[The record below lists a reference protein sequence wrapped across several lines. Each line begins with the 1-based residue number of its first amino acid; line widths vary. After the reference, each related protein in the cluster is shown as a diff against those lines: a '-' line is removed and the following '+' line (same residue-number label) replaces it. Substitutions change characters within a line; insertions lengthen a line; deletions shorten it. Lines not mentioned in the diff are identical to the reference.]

1 VIKYSHDNIVVLYSS
16 VAKRNIYIGS
26 ICGQYIKTVIG
37 ERRVMD
43 YFRAGGVCLLL
54 ILIAAALPIGG
65 LAATQTGAATPG
77 INSADQGTSGATPV
91 VDANSFSN
99 SIGAQGSIQS
109 PAPIKVQ
116 RPSSGIRPG
125 ATTGSNVL
133 AEATTKESHS
143 TSTSPSTQA
152 VTTTDASTKQSKAA
166 TVPVTT
172 TPSLK
177 TSSVD
182 SAPNK
187 STASSDKVAKN
198 VTLSSSKAATAGNN
212 TATTAVVNATR
223 STPVKINE
231 NKLVTASNAS
241 NNTTP
246 SVKATSE
253 NTTSENKTE
262 QNITPAEI
270 SAAVKPVLTDR
281 IWRQGISPLDYTWT
295 PLVFSGF
302 FYDLDDKVGTENLTV
317 HLSSETSR
325 SIAEHNLKYETNVQP
340 INFKFKDWGMYQVV
354 GFMADK
360 YFAGY
365 SGTNVVDKDI
375 SLINDGQLRKVLIDN
390 NDEKTIVQG
399 SVMPLEEGYELRI
412 KQIDVNGNKVYLALA
427 KDGKE
432 IDSKVISPGTL
443 KSSTYQ
449 YKVTISGED
458 TPIIMAHI
466 PSVFAGSESGIVTVD
481 GLFQVSDAYKSV
493 EDGDK
498 YGKMKV
504 VGVSDTG
511 ITMDNTDS
519 VSLGKAKTV
528 IIFGNVSFQVA
539 DANELRFAPIVERT
553 GPYEIRGTILDPSV
567 TKEFTW
573 TPYNFEGFYY
583 DIDEDTGTEN
593 LTARI
598 TGSSIA
604 DGDLLYSTSPSS
616 VKFQF
621 EDWGRYDVIGFM
633 ADKYFAGYN
642 NATQFADQFSDIND
656 GELRKILVDSKD
668 EKTITTGSVLP
679 LEEGYEL
686 RIKQVDI
693 NGNKVYLALAKDG
706 KEIDS
711 KVVAPSSGEFRT
723 SNYLYK
729 ITMGSKKDVPMIAA
743 HVQSVFKGT
752 EADLATIDGL
762 FQLSD
767 SPANV
772 EEGEM
777 QGKMK
782 VQTLTDTGI
791 TMKNDGAISLG
802 RGRTVDIMGNLK
814 FQIADNA
821 DRNFAP
827 IAERSGATK
836 VLTLNVTEPV
846 VVNRTLNM
854 RVTSAGEAISGVT
867 VLVNG
872 DVLGNTDAAGS
883 MSYTPKNVGS
893 IEVVARKVPYG
904 EARST
909 LVVRSTAAAAAISAN
924 TTNNLAVSVPSDV
937 LKNQTFLIT
946 VTGGVNQTAIENA
959 SISFDGSTIGD
970 TSVQGTLKYA
980 SNILGEHRI
989 TALAIGYVKASR
1001 NITVTTPIQVQS
1013 FNVSS
1018 TSVKTGQTITAK
1030 ADIKNIGAFNDTRKL
1045 ELKVNGNKTV
1055 DSQNVTLKPGENKT
1069 IDLGFKPKDA
1079 GTYRLSLDDKET
1091 TVTAEKS
1098 TTNWAMI
1105 AIILV
1110 LLIAIGAGA
1119 YLYHTGELEN
1129 LRKRLQK
1136 GS

>member
-1 VIKYSHDNIVVLYSS
+1 
-16 VAKRNIYIGS
+16 
-26 ICGQYIKTVIG
+26 
-37 ERRVMD
+37 
-43 YFRAGGVCLLL
+43 
-54 ILIAAALPIGG
+54 
-65 LAATQTGAATPG
+65 
-77 INSADQGTSGATPV
+77 
-91 VDANSFSN
+91 
-99 SIGAQGSIQS
+99 
-109 PAPIKVQ
+109 
-116 RPSSGIRPG
+116 
-125 ATTGSNVL
+125 
-133 AEATTKESHS
+133 
-143 TSTSPSTQA
+143 
-152 VTTTDASTKQSKAA
+152 VTE
-166 TVPVTT
+166 V
-172 TPSLK
+172 
-177 TSSVD
+177 
-182 SAPNK
+182 
-187 STASSDKVAKN
+187 
-198 VTLSSSKAATAGNN
+198 
-212 TATTAVVNATR
+212 
-223 STPVKINE
+223 
-231 NKLVTASNAS
+231 
-241 NNTTP
+241 
-246 SVKATSE
+246 
-253 NTTSENKTE
+253 SENKTV
-262 QNITPAEI
+262 QNITPAEL
-270 SAAVKPVLTDR
+270 SPAAAPAPALIDR

-317 HLSSETSR
+317 HLTSETSR

-340 INFKFKDWGMYQVV
+340 IDFKFKDWGKYQVI

-365 SGTNVVDKDI
+365 SGTNILDKDI
-375 SLINDGQLRKVLIDN
+375 SLINEGQLRQVLIDN
-390 NDEKTIVQG
+390 DDEKTIVQG

-432 IDSKVISPGTL
+432 IDSKVVSPGTL

-481 GLFQVSDAYKSV
+481 GLFQVSDTYKSV
-493 EDGDK
+493 EDGDT

-511 ITMDNTDS
+511 VTMDNTDS
-519 VSLGKAKTV
+519 VSLGKGKTV
-528 IIFGNVSFQVA
+528 NIFGNVSFQIA
-539 DANELRFAPIVERT
+539 DADVLRFAPFVEHT
-553 GPYEIRGTILDPSV
+553 GPYEIRGTIVDPSL
-567 TKEFTW
+567 TKQFTW

-583 DIDEDTGTEN
+583 DIDDDTGTEN
-593 LTARI
+593 LTAKI
-598 TGSSIA
+598 SGSSIA
-604 DGDLLYSTSPSS
+604 DGDLTYSTSPSP

-621 EDWGRYDVIGFM
+621 EDWGKYDVIGFM
-633 ADKYFAGYN
+633 ADKYFSGYN

-668 EKTITTGSVLP
+668 EQTITTGSVLP

-711 KVVAPSSGEFRT
+711 KVVAPSSGEFKT

-782 VQTLTDTGI
+782 VETLTDTGI
-791 TMKNDGAISLG
+791 TMKNDGSISLG

-814 FQIADNA
+814 FVVADND

-827 IAERSGATK
+827 VAERSGATK
-836 VLTLNVTEPV
+836 ALDLNITEPV
-846 VVNRTLNM
+846 VVNSTMNM
-854 RVTSAGEAISGVT
+854 QVMSAGEAISGVSIS
-867 VLVNG
+867 VNG
-872 DVLGNTDAAGS
+872 DVIGNTDASGS
-883 MSYTPKNVGS
+883 ISYVPKSVGS
-893 IEVVARKVPYG
+893 IEVVASKVPYA
-904 EARST
+904 ENRT
-909 LVVRSTAAAAAISAN
+909 TVVVRTSAAAAAISAN
-924 TTNNLAVSVPSDV
+924 SANVTNTLALSVPSDA

-946 VTGGVNQTAIENA
+946 VTGGANQTAIENA
-959 SISFDGSTIGD
+959 SISFDNTGIGN
-970 TSVQGTLKYA
+970 TSAQGTLKYA
-980 SNILGEHRI
+980 SSVLGEHTI
-989 TALAIGYVKASR
+989 TAQAAGYDKVSR
-1001 NITVTTPIQVQS
+1001 NITVMTPIQVQT

-1018 TSVKTGQTITAK
+1018 TSAKTGQTITVK
-1030 ADIKNIGAFNDTRKL
+1030 ANVQNVGAFNDTRNL
-1045 ELKVNGNKTV
+1045 ELIVNGNKTV
-1055 DSQNVTLKPGENKT
+1055 DSQNVTLGPGENKT
-1069 IDLGFKPKDA
+1069 LSFSYKPNDA
-1079 GTYRLSLDDKET
+1079 GTYRLSLDGKMT
-1091 TVTAEKS
+1091 PVTVEKS
-1098 TTNWAMI
+1098 TTNWALI

-1119 YLYHTGELEN
+1119 YLYHTGELET

-1136 GS
+1136 RQ

>member
-1 VIKYSHDNIVVLYSS
+1 
-16 VAKRNIYIGS
+16 
-26 ICGQYIKTVIG
+26 
-37 ERRVMD
+37 MD
-43 YFRAGGVCLLL
+43 YFRAGGVCLLI
-54 ILIAAALPIGG
+54 ILIAAALPMGG
-65 LAATQTGAATPG
+65 LAATQTGAANSG
-77 INSADQGTSGATPV
+77 IDSVNPSASGATPV
-91 VDANSFSN
+91 VGANSFSN
-99 SIGAQGSIQS
+99 GIGAQGFGQAS
-109 PAPIKVQ
+109 APIKVQ

-125 ATTGSNVL
+125 AVTGSNMPV
-133 AEATTKESHS
+133 AAAITKTTTNSE
-143 TSTSPSTQA
+143 TSKTGTQDQSKPTSPSTQA
-152 VTTTDASTKQSKAA
+152 VTTTAA
-166 TVPVTT
+166 TAEQTTATPAPVTT
-172 TPSLK
+172 PQTLK
-177 TSSVD
+177 TSTIT
-182 SAPNK
+182 SAPTNP
-187 STASSDKVAKN
+187 TPSSNPTTNNN
-198 VTLSSSKAATAGNN
+198 VTLPSSNAAAVGNKTETTIAVNSAGTN
-212 TATTAVVNATR
+212 
-223 STPVKINE
+223 STKINE
-231 NKLVTASNAS
+231 NKSMAASSAS
-241 NNTTP
+241 NNTAP
-246 SVKATSE
+246 SVTAI
-253 NTTSENKTE
+253 SENKTG

-270 SAAVKPVLTDR
+270 SPAVTPALTDR
-281 IWRQGISPLDYTWT
+281 IWRQGISSLDYTWT
-295 PLVFSGF
+295 PLIFSGF

-325 SIAEHNLKYETNVQP
+325 SIAEHNLKYDTKVQP
-340 INFKFKDWGMYQVV
+340 IDFKFKDWGKYQVI

-365 SGTNVVDKDI
+365 SGTNVLDKDI
-375 SLINDGQLRKVLIDN
+375 SLINEGQLRQVLIDN

-432 IDSKVISPGTL
+432 IDSKVVSPGTL

-481 GLFQVSDAYKSV
+481 GLFQVSDTYKSV

-511 ITMDNTDS
+511 VTMDNTDS
-519 VSLGKAKTV
+519 VSLGRAKTV
-528 IIFGNVSFQVA
+528 NIFGNVSFQTA
-539 DANELRFAPIVERT
+539 DADVLRFAPFVEHT
-553 GPYEIRGTILDPSV
+553 GPYEIRGTIVDPSV

-598 TGSSIA
+598 SGSSIA
-604 DGDLLYSTSPSS
+604 DGDLTYSTSPSS

-621 EDWGRYDVIGFM
+621 ADWGRYDVIGFM
-633 ADKYFAGYN
+633 ADKYFAGYD

-711 KVVAPSSGEFRT
+711 KVVAPSSGEFKT

-767 SPANV
+767 NPANV
-772 EEGEM
+772 AEGEM

-814 FQIADNA
+814 FKIADNA

-827 IAERSGATK
+827 VAERSGATK
-836 VLTLNVTEPV
+836 ALDLSITQPV
-846 VVNRTLNM
+846 VVNSAMNM
-854 RVTSAGEAISGVT
+854 HITSAGEAISGVT

-872 DVLGNTDAAGS
+872 DTIGNTDAAGTI
-883 MSYTPKNVGS
+883 SYVPKSVGS
-893 IEVVARKVPYG
+893 IEVVASKIPYA
-904 EARST
+904 ENRT
-909 LVVRSTAAAAAISAN
+909 TVVVRSTATAAAISAN
-924 TTNNLAVSVPSDV
+924 ATNNLALSVPSDV

-946 VTGGVNQTAIENA
+946 VTGGSNQTAIENT
-959 SISFDGSTIGD
+959 SISFDNTSIGN
-970 TSVQGTLKYA
+970 TSAQGTLKYE
-980 SNILGEHRI
+980 SSILGEHRI
-989 TALAIGYVKASR
+989 TALATGYDKASR
-1001 NITVTTPIQVQS
+1001 NITVMTPIQVQS

-1018 TSVKTGQTITAK
+1018 TNAKTGQTITVK
-1030 ADIKNIGAFNDTRKL
+1030 ANVQNIGAFNDTRKL
-1045 ELKVNGNKTV
+1045 ELIVNGNKTV
-1055 DSQNVTLKPGENKT
+1055 DSQNVTLGPGENKT
-1069 IDLGFKPKDA
+1069 MSFSFKPNDA
-1079 GTYRLSLDDKET
+1079 GTYRLSLDGKEAPV
-1091 TVTAEKS
+1091 TVEKS

-1119 YLYHTGELEN
+1119 YLYHTGELET

-1136 GS
+1136 QQ

>member
-1 VIKYSHDNIVVLYSS
+1 
-16 VAKRNIYIGS
+16 
-26 ICGQYIKTVIG
+26 
-37 ERRVMD
+37 MD

-77 INSADQGTSGATPV
+77 INSADQGTSGATPI

-125 ATTGSNVL
+125 AATGSNVL
-133 AEATTKESHS
+133 AEATTKTTSTSLETSKTTKESHS
-143 TSTSPSTQA
+143 PSTSPSTQP

-166 TVPVTT
+166 AAPVTT
-172 TPSLK
+172 TQSLK

-182 SAPNK
+182 SAPTK
-187 STASSDKVAKN
+187 SMPSSDKAANN
-198 VTLSSSKAATAGNN
+198 VILSSSKAVTAGNK
-212 TATTAVVNATR
+212 TATTAAVNATG

-340 INFKFKDWGMYQVV
+340 INFKFKDWGKYQVV

-642 NATQFADQFSDIND
+642 NGTQFADQFSDIND

-814 FQIADNA
+814 FQVADNA

-909 LVVRSTAAAAAISAN
+909 LVVRSTTAAAAISAN
-924 TTNNLAVSVPSDV
+924 KTNNLAISVPSDV

-989 TALAIGYVKASR
+989 TALATGYDKASR

-1013 FNVSS
+1013 FNVSG
-1018 TSVKTGQTITAK
+1018 TSVKTGQTVTVK

-1069 IDLGFKPKDA
+1069 IDLGFKPTDA

-1091 TVTAEKS
+1091 TVTVEKS

>member
-1 VIKYSHDNIVVLYSS
+1 MS
-16 VAKRNIYIGS
+16 
-26 ICGQYIKTVIG
+26 
-37 ERRVMD
+37 

-54 ILIAAALPIGG
+54 IFIAAALPMGG
-65 LAATQTGAATPG
+65 LAATPNGAAASG
-77 INSADQGTSGATPV
+77 INSVSSGAGATPAV
-91 VDANSFSN
+91 SANSFSN
-99 SIGAQGSIQS
+99 GIGAQGLSQTAV
-109 PAPIKVQ
+109 PFKVS
-116 RPSSGIRPG
+116 RPSSGIRPT
-125 ATTGSNVL
+125 AATGSAVPVVTT
-133 AEATTKESHS
+133 TTKTTSSGTTQTGTQGQS
-143 TSTSPSTQA
+143 TPTSPSTQA
-152 VTTTDASTKQSKAA
+152 VTTTAVTTKQE
-166 TVPVTT
+166 TVAPAPVTT
-172 TPSLK
+172 AQTQTLK
-177 TSSVD
+177 TT
-182 SAPNK
+182 SAPSAPTK
-187 STASSDKVAKN
+187 STSSSNTTATKNITIPSSQVAAPGNQTKTTVVNTTVAN
-198 VTLSSSKAATAGNN
+198 VTN
-212 TATTAVVNATR
+212 TNE
-223 STPVKINE
+223 INS
-231 NKLVTASNAS
+231 NTASNAS

-246 SVKATSE
+246 SAAISGNNTGE
-253 NTTSENKTE
+253 NV
-262 QNITPAEI
+262 TPAET
-270 SAAVKPVLTDR
+270 SPAVTPALTDR
-281 IWRQGISPLDYTWT
+281 IWRQGISSLDYTWT

-317 HLSSETSR
+317 HLTSETSR
-325 SIAEHNLKYETNVQP
+325 SISEHNLKYDTKVQP
-340 INFKFKDWGMYQVV
+340 IDFKFKDWGKYQVI

-365 SGTNVVDKDI
+365 SGTNVLDKDL
-375 SLINDGQLRKVLIDN
+375 SLINDGQLRQVLIDN

-427 KDGKE
+427 KDGNE
-432 IDSKVISPGTL
+432 IDSKVVSPGTL

-481 GLFQVSDAYKSV
+481 GLFQVSDSYKSV

-504 VGVSDTG
+504 VAVSDSG
-511 ITMDNTDS
+511 VTMDNTDS
-519 VSLGKAKTV
+519 VSLGKGKTV
-528 IIFGNVSFQVA
+528 NIFGNVSFQIA
-539 DANELRFAPIVERT
+539 DADVLRFAPVVERT
-553 GPYEIRGTILDPSV
+553 GTYEIRGTIVDPSV

-593 LTARI
+593 LTAKI
-598 TGSSIA
+598 SGSSIA
-604 DGDLLYSTSPSS
+604 DGDLLYSTSPSP

-621 EDWGRYDVIGFM
+621 EDWGKYDVIGFM
-633 ADKYFAGYN
+633 ADKYFAGYD

-711 KVVAPSSGEFRT
+711 KVVAPSSGEFKT

-782 VQTLTDTGI
+782 VQALTDTGI

-814 FQIADNA
+814 FIIADNA

-827 IAERSGATK
+827 VAERSGATK
-836 VLTLNVTEPV
+836 ALDLSIKQPV
-846 VVNRTLNM
+846 VVNTTMNM
-854 RVTSAGEAISGVT
+854 QVTSAGEAISGVT
-867 VLVNG
+867 VTVNG
-872 DVLGNTDAAGS
+872 DVIGNTDAAGTI
-883 MSYTPKNVGS
+883 SYVPKSTGP
-893 IEVVARKVPYG
+893 IDVVASKTPYT
-904 EARST
+904 ANRTSV
-909 LVVRSTAAAAAISAN
+909 VVRSTEAAAAISEN
-924 TTNNLAVSVPSDV
+924 VTSKLALSVPSNV

-959 SISFDGSTIGD
+959 SISFDSTSIGN
-970 TSVQGTLKYA
+970 TSSQGTLKYA
-980 SNILGEHRI
+980 SSVLGEHTI
-989 TALAIGYVKASR
+989 TGQATGYDKASR
-1001 NITVTTPIQVQS
+1001 NITVVTPIQVQS

-1018 TSVKTGQTITAK
+1018 TTAKTGQTVTVK
-1030 ADIKNIGAFNDTRKL
+1030 ANVQNIGGFNDTRRL
-1045 ELKVNGNKTV
+1045 ELLVNGNKTV
-1055 DSQNVTLKPGENKT
+1055 DSQNVTLMPGENKT
-1069 IDLGFKPKDA
+1069 LSFSYKPTDP
-1079 GTYRLSLDDKET
+1079 GTYRLSLDDKEA
-1091 TVTAEKS
+1091 TVTVEKT

-1136 GS
+1136 QQ

>member
-1 VIKYSHDNIVVLYSS
+1 
-16 VAKRNIYIGS
+16 
-26 ICGQYIKTVIG
+26 
-37 ERRVMD
+37 MD

-77 INSADQGTSGATPV
+77 INSADHSTSGATPV

-133 AEATTKESHS
+133 AEARQDYIYILETSKTTKESHS
-143 TSTSPSTQA
+143 TSTSPSMQA

-166 TVPVTT
+166 AAPVTT
-172 TPSLK
+172 TQSLK

-182 SAPNK
+182 SAPTK
-187 STASSDKVAKN
+187 TMASSDKAANN
-198 VTLSSSKAATAGNN
+198 VTLSSGKAATAGNK
-212 TATTAVVNATR
+212 TATTVAVNATR
-223 STPVKINE
+223 STQVKINE

-340 INFKFKDWGMYQVV
+340 INFKFKDWGKYQVV

-616 VKFQF
+616 IKFQF
-621 EDWGRYDVIGFM
+621 VDWGRYDVIGFM

-767 SPANV
+767 SSANV

-802 RGRTVDIMGNLK
+802 RGRTVDIM
-814 FQIADNA
+814 
-821 DRNFAP
+821 
-827 IAERSGATK
+827 
-836 VLTLNVTEPV
+836 EPEV
-846 VVNRTLNM
+846 P
-854 RVTSAGEAISGVT
+854 
-867 VLVNG
+867 
-872 DVLGNTDAAGS
+872 GS
-883 MSYTPKNVGS
+883 
-893 IEVVARKVPYG
+893 RQ
-904 EARST
+904 R
-909 LVVRSTAAAAAISAN
+909 
-924 TTNNLAVSVPSDV
+924 
-937 LKNQTFLIT
+937 
-946 VTGGVNQTAIENA
+946 
-959 SISFDGSTIGD
+959 
-970 TSVQGTLKYA
+970 
-980 SNILGEHRI
+980 
-989 TALAIGYVKASR
+989 
-1001 NITVTTPIQVQS
+1001 
-1013 FNVSS
+1013 
-1018 TSVKTGQTITAK
+1018 
-1030 ADIKNIGAFNDTRKL
+1030 
-1045 ELKVNGNKTV
+1045 
-1055 DSQNVTLKPGENKT
+1055 
-1069 IDLGFKPKDA
+1069 
-1079 GTYRLSLDDKET
+1079 
-1091 TVTAEKS
+1091 
-1098 TTNWAMI
+1098 
-1105 AIILV
+1105 
-1110 LLIAIGAGA
+1110 
-1119 YLYHTGELEN
+1119 
-1129 LRKRLQK
+1129 
-1136 GS
+1136 

>member
-1 VIKYSHDNIVVLYSS
+1 
-16 VAKRNIYIGS
+16 
-26 ICGQYIKTVIG
+26 
-37 ERRVMD
+37 MD
-43 YFRAGGVCLLL
+43 YFRAGGVCLLI
-54 ILIAAALPIGG
+54 ILIAAALPMGG
-65 LAATQTGAATPG
+65 LAATQTGAANSG
-77 INSADQGTSGATPV
+77 IDSVNPSASGATPV
-91 VDANSFSN
+91 VGANSFYN
-99 SIGAQGSIQS
+99 GIGAQGFGQAS
-109 PAPIKVQ
+109 APIKVQ

-125 ATTGSNVL
+125 AAATGINVPV
-133 AEATTKESHS
+133 AAATTETTTKSETSNTGPQGQS
-143 TSTSPSTQA
+143 TPTSPPMQA
-152 VTTTDASTKQSKAA
+152 VTTTAAKAEQSTA
-166 TVPVTT
+166 TPAPAT
-172 TPSLK
+172 TPETLK
-177 TSSVD
+177 TSTTT
-182 SAPNK
+182 SAPTNPTP
-187 STASSDKVAKN
+187 SSNQTANNN
-198 VTLSSSKAATAGNN
+198 VTLLSSKAAAVGNM
-212 TATTAVVNATR
+212 TPTIAAVN
-223 STPVKINE
+223 STVTNPTKIDE
-231 NKLVTASNAS
+231 NKSMASSSAS

-246 SVKATSE
+246 TVTAI
-253 NTTSENKTE
+253 SENKTGK
-262 QNITPAEI
+262 NITPAEI
-270 SAAVKPVLTDR
+270 SPAVTPALTDR
-281 IWRQGISPLDYTWT
+281 IWRQGISSLDYTWT
-295 PLVFSGF
+295 PLIFSGF
-302 FYDLDDKVGTENLTV
+302 FYDMDDKVGTENLTV
-317 HLSSETSR
+317 HLTSETSR
-325 SIAEHNLKYETNVQP
+325 SIAEHNLKYDTKVQP
-340 INFKFKDWGMYQVV
+340 INFKFKDWGKYQVI

-365 SGTNVVDKDI
+365 SGTNVLDKDL
-375 SLINDGQLRKVLIDN
+375 SLINDGQLRQVLIDN

-432 IDSKVISPGTL
+432 IDSKVVSPGTL

-481 GLFQVSDAYKSV
+481 GLFQVSDTYKSV

-511 ITMDNTDS
+511 VTMDNTDS
-519 VSLGKAKTV
+519 VSLGKGKTV
-528 IIFGNVSFQVA
+528 NIFGNVSFQIA
-539 DANELRFAPIVERT
+539 DADVLRFAPIVEHT
-553 GPYEIRGTILDPSV
+553 GPYEIRGTIVDPSV

-583 DIDEDTGTEN
+583 DIDDDTGTEN
-593 LTARI
+593 LTAKI
-598 TGSSIA
+598 SGSSIA
-604 DGDLLYSTSPSS
+604 DGDLTYSTSPSP

-621 EDWGRYDVIGFM
+621 EDWGKYDVIGFM

-711 KVVAPSSGEFRT
+711 KVVAPSSGEFKT

-772 EEGEM
+772 EEGEK

-814 FQIADNA
+814 FIVADNA

-827 IAERSGATK
+827 VAERSGATK
-836 VLTLNVTEPV
+836 ALDLSITQPV
-846 VVNRTLNM
+846 VVNSAMNM
-854 RVTSAGEAISGVT
+854 HVTSAGEAISGVT
-867 VLVNG
+867 VLING
-872 DVLGNTDAAGS
+872 DTIGNTDASGS
-883 MSYTPKNVGS
+883 ISYVPKSVGS
-893 IEVVARKVPYG
+893 IDVVASKIPYA
-904 EARST
+904 ENRT
-909 LVVRSTAAAAAISAN
+909 TVVVRSTAAAAAISEN
-924 TTNNLAVSVPSDV
+924 VTNKLALSVPSDA

-946 VTGGVNQTAIENA
+946 VTGGINQTAIENA
-959 SISFDGSTIGD
+959 SISFDNTGIGN

-980 SNILGEHRI
+980 SSILGEHRI
-989 TALAIGYVKASR
+989 TVQATGYDKASR
-1001 NITVTTPIQVQS
+1001 NITVMTPIQVQS
-1013 FNVSS
+1013 FNVTS
-1018 TSVKTGQTITAK
+1018 TSAKTGQTITVK
-1030 ADIKNIGAFNDTRKL
+1030 ANVQNVGAFNDTRKL
-1045 ELKVNGNKTV
+1045 ELLVNGNKTV
-1055 DSQNVTLKPGENKT
+1055 DSQNVTLAPGENKT
-1069 IDLGFKPKDA
+1069 MSFSFKPTDA
-1079 GTYRLSLDDKET
+1079 GTYRLSLDNKET
-1091 TVTAEKS
+1091 PVTVEKS
-1098 TTNWAMI
+1098 TTNWALI
-1105 AIILV
+1105 AIILI

-1119 YLYHTGELEN
+1119 YLYHTGELET

-1136 GS
+1136 RQ

>member
-1 VIKYSHDNIVVLYSS
+1 
-16 VAKRNIYIGS
+16 
-26 ICGQYIKTVIG
+26 
-37 ERRVMD
+37 M
-43 YFRAGGVCLLL
+43 
-54 ILIAAALPIGG
+54 
-65 LAATQTGAATPG
+65 
-77 INSADQGTSGATPV
+77 
-91 VDANSFSN
+91 
-99 SIGAQGSIQS
+99 
-109 PAPIKVQ
+109 
-116 RPSSGIRPG
+116 
-125 ATTGSNVL
+125 
-133 AEATTKESHS
+133 
-143 TSTSPSTQA
+143 
-152 VTTTDASTKQSKAA
+152 
-166 TVPVTT
+166 
-172 TPSLK
+172 
-177 TSSVD
+177 
-182 SAPNK
+182 
-187 STASSDKVAKN
+187 
-198 VTLSSSKAATAGNN
+198 
-212 TATTAVVNATR
+212 TAV
-223 STPVKINE
+223 
-231 NKLVTASNAS
+231 
-241 NNTTP
+241 
-246 SVKATSE
+246 SE
-253 NTTSENKTE
+253 NGTE

-270 SAAVKPVLTDR
+270 PTAVAPAPAQLDR

-295 PLVFSGF
+295 PLIFSGF

-317 HLSSETSR
+317 HLTSETSK

-340 INFKFKDWGMYQVV
+340 IDFKFKDWGKYQVI

-365 SGTNVVDKDI
+365 SGTDVVDRDL
-375 SLINDGQLRKVLIDN
+375 SLINDGQLRQVLIDN
-390 NDEKTIVQG
+390 DDEKTIVQG

-432 IDSKVISPGTL
+432 IDSKVVSPGTL

-481 GLFQVSDAYKSV
+481 GLFQISDTYKSV

-504 VGVSDTG
+504 VSVSDTG
-511 ITMDNTDS
+511 VTMNNEDS
-519 VSLGKAKTV
+519 VSLGKGKTV
-528 IIFGNVSFQVA
+528 NIFGNVSFQIA
-539 DANELRFAPIVERT
+539 DADVLRFAPIVEHT
-553 GPYEIRGTILDPSV
+553 GPYEIRGTIVDPSV

-583 DIDEDTGTEN
+583 DIDDDTGTEN

-598 TGSSIA
+598 SGSSIA
-604 DGDLLYSTSPSS
+604 DGDLLYSTSPSP

-621 EDWGRYDVIGFM
+621 EDWGKYDVMGFM

-642 NATQFADQFSDIND
+642 NATQFADEFSDIND
-656 GELRKILVDSKD
+656 GELRKVLVDSKD
-668 EKTITTGSVLP
+668 EQTITTGSVLP

-729 ITMGSKKDVPMIAA
+729 ITMGSQKDVPMIAA

-752 EADLATIDGL
+752 EADLATVDGL

-772 EEGEM
+772 EEGET

-782 VQTLTDTGI
+782 VETLSDTGI
-791 TMKNDGAISLG
+791 TMKNDGSISLG

-814 FQIADNA
+814 FVIADNA

-827 IAERSGATK
+827 VAERSGATK
-836 VLTLNVTEPV
+836 ALDLSITQPV
-846 VVNRTLNM
+846 AVNSTM
-854 RVTSAGEAISGVT
+854 KMQVTSAGQAISGVS
-867 VLVNG
+867 VSVNG
-872 DVLGNTDAAGS
+872 DIIGNTDATGII
-883 MSYTPKNVGS
+883 SYVPKSIGS
-893 IEVVARKVPYG
+893 IEVVASKVPYS
-904 EARST
+904 ENRT
-909 LVVRSTAAAAAISAN
+909 TVIVRSTAAAASISASA
-924 TTNNLAVSVPSDV
+924 TNNLALSVPSDV

-946 VTGGVNQTAIENA
+946 VTGGVNQTAVENA
-959 SISFDGSTIGD
+959 TISFDNTAIGN
-970 TSVQGTLKYA
+970 TSDQGTLKYA
-980 SNILGEHRI
+980 SSALGEHRI
-989 TALAIGYVKASR
+989 TAEAAGYDKASR
-1001 NITVTTPIQVQS
+1001 NITVMTPIRVQT

-1018 TSVKTGQTITAK
+1018 TTAKTGQTVTVK
-1030 ADIKNIGAFNDTRKL
+1030 ANVQNIGGFNDSRRL
-1045 ELKVNGNKTV
+1045 NLLVNGNKTV
-1055 DSQNVTLKPGENKT
+1055 DSQNVTLGPGENKT
-1069 IDLGFKPKDA
+1069 LSFSYKPTDP
-1079 GTYRLSLDDKET
+1079 GTYRLSLDDRQV
-1091 TVTAEKS
+1091 TVTVEKS
-1098 TTNWAMI
+1098 TTNWALI

-1119 YLYHTGELEN
+1119 YLYQTGELET

-1136 GS
+1136 QQ

>member
-1 VIKYSHDNIVVLYSS
+1 
-16 VAKRNIYIGS
+16 
-26 ICGQYIKTVIG
+26 
-37 ERRVMD
+37 MD
-43 YFRAGGVCLLL
+43 YFRAGGVCLL
-54 ILIAAALPIGG
+54 IMLIAAALPIGG
-65 LAATQTGAATPG
+65 LAATQTGAA
-77 INSADQGTSGATPV
+77 NSGFNSVNPSASGATPAV
-91 VDANSFSN
+91 GANSFSN
-99 SIGAQGSIQS
+99 GIGAQEFGQAA
-109 PAPIKVQ
+109 APIKVQ

-125 ATTGSNVL
+125 AVTGSYVL
-133 AEATTKESHS
+133 TAAPTTETATNSETSNTGPQDQS
-143 TSTSPSTQA
+143 TPTSPSTQTL
-152 VTTTDASTKQSKAA
+152 TTTAASTEQIAA
-166 TVPVTT
+166 TPAPTT
-172 TPSLK
+172 TPETLK
-177 TSSVD
+177 TSTIT
-182 SAPNK
+182 SAPTEPTPSNNQAANNNVTLPSSNAAAVENMAPTIAAVNSTVTNSTIVDENK
-187 STASSDKVAKN
+187 STV
-198 VTLSSSKAATAGNN
+198 SSS
-212 TATTAVVNATR
+212 
-223 STPVKINE
+223 
-231 NKLVTASNAS
+231 AS
-241 NNTTP
+241 NNTMP
-246 SVKATSE
+246 SVTPIAE
-253 NTTSENKTE
+253 NNTE

-270 SAAVKPVLTDR
+270 SPAVTPALTDR
-281 IWRQGISPLDYTWT
+281 IWRQGISSLDYTWT
-295 PLVFSGF
+295 PLIFSGF
-302 FYDLDDKVGTENLTV
+302 FYDMDDKVGTENLTV
-317 HLSSETSR
+317 HLTSETSR
-325 SIAEHNLKYETNVQP
+325 SIAEHNLKYDTKVQP
-340 INFKFKDWGMYQVV
+340 INFKFKDWGKYQVI

-365 SGTNVVDKDI
+365 SGTNVLDKDL
-375 SLINDGQLRKVLIDN
+375 SLINDGQLRQVLIDN
-390 NDEKTIVQG
+390 NDERTIVQG

-432 IDSKVISPGTL
+432 IDSKVVSPGTL

-481 GLFQVSDAYKSV
+481 GLFQVSDTYKSV

-511 ITMDNTDS
+511 VTMDNTDS
-519 VSLGKAKTV
+519 VSLGKGKTV
-528 IIFGNVSFQVA
+528 NIFGNVSFQIA
-539 DANELRFAPIVERT
+539 DADVLRFAPIVEHT
-553 GPYEIRGTILDPSV
+553 GPYEIRGTIVDPSV

-593 LTARI
+593 LTAKI
-598 TGSSIA
+598 SGSSIA
-604 DGDLLYSTSPSS
+604 DGDLTYSTSPSS

-642 NATQFADQFSDIND
+642 NATQFADQFSEIND

-668 EKTITTGSVLP
+668 EQTITTGSVLP
-679 LEEGYEL
+679 LGEGYEL

-752 EADLATIDGL
+752 EADLATVDGL

-782 VQTLTDTGI
+782 VETLTDTGI
-791 TMKNDGAISLG
+791 SMKNDGSISLG
-802 RGRTVDIMGNLK
+802 RGRTVSIMGNLK
-814 FQIADNA
+814 FIIADNS

-827 IAERSGATK
+827 VAERSGATK
-836 VLTLNVTEPV
+836 ALDLGITEPV
-846 VVNRTLNM
+846 VVNSAMNM
-854 RVTSAGEAISGVT
+854 HVTSSGEAISGVT
-867 VLVNG
+867 VLING
-872 DVLGNTDAAGS
+872 DTIGNTDASGS
-883 MSYTPKNVGS
+883 ISYVPKSVGS
-893 IEVVARKVPYG
+893 IEVVASKVPYI
-904 EARST
+904 ENRT
-909 LVVRSTAAAAAISAN
+909 TVVVKSTAAAAAISENA
-924 TTNNLAVSVPSDV
+924 TSKLVLSVPSDV

-946 VTGGVNQTAIENA
+946 VTGGINQTAIENA
-959 SISFDGSTIGD
+959 SISFDNTGIGSTS
-970 TSVQGTLKYA
+970 TQGTLKYA
-980 SNILGEHRI
+980 SSVLGEHTI
-989 TALAIGYVKASR
+989 TAQATGYDKASR
-1001 NITVTTPIQVQS
+1001 NITVMTPIQVQS

-1018 TSVKTGQTITAK
+1018 TNAKTGQTITVK
-1030 ADIKNIGAFNDTRKL
+1030 ANVQNIGATNDTRKL
-1045 ELKVNGNKTV
+1045 DLLVNGNKTV
-1055 DSQNVTLKPGENKT
+1055 ESQNVNLGPGENKT
-1069 IDLGFKPKDA
+1069 LSFSYKPTDA
-1079 GTYRLSLDDKET
+1079 GTYRLSLDGKVAPV
-1091 TVTAEKS
+1091 TVEKS

-1119 YLYHTGELEN
+1119 YLYHTGELET
-1129 LRKRLQK
+1129 LRKRLQNRQ
-1136 GS
+1136 

>member
-1 VIKYSHDNIVVLYSS
+1 
-16 VAKRNIYIGS
+16 
-26 ICGQYIKTVIG
+26 
-37 ERRVMD
+37 MD
-43 YFRAGGVCLLL
+43 YFRAGGVCLL
-54 ILIAAALPIGG
+54 IMLIAAALPIGG
-65 LAATQTGAATPG
+65 LAATQTGAA
-77 INSADQGTSGATPV
+77 NSGFNSVNPSASGATPV
-91 VDANSFSN
+91 VNANSFSN
-99 SIGAQGSIQS
+99 GIGAQEFGQAA
-109 PAPIKVQ
+109 APIKVQ

-125 ATTGSNVL
+125 AVTGSYVPV
-133 AEATTKESHS
+133 AAATTETTTNSETSNTVPQGQS
-143 TSTSPSTQA
+143 TPTSPSTQA
-152 VTTTDASTKQSKAA
+152 VTTTAANAEQSTA
-166 TVPVTT
+166 TPAPAT
-172 TPSLK
+172 TPETLK
-177 TSSVD
+177 TSTIT
-182 SAPNK
+182 SAPTEPTPSSNPTANNNVALPSSNVAAVGNETPTIASVNSTVTNPTIVDENK
-187 STASSDKVAKN
+187 STASI
-198 VTLSSSKAATAGNN
+198 
-212 TATTAVVNATR
+212 
-223 STPVKINE
+223 ST
-231 NKLVTASNAS
+231 S

-246 SVKATSE
+246 SVTE
-253 NTTSENKTE
+253 VSENKTV
-262 QNITPAEI
+262 QNITPAEL
-270 SAAVKPVLTDR
+270 SPAAAPAPALIDR

-317 HLSSETSR
+317 HLTSETSR

-340 INFKFKDWGMYQVV
+340 IDFKFKDWGKYQVI

-365 SGTNVVDKDI
+365 SGTNILDKDI
-375 SLINDGQLRKVLIDN
+375 SLINEGQLRQVLIDN
-390 NDEKTIVQG
+390 DDEKTIVQG

-432 IDSKVISPGTL
+432 IDSKVVSPGTL

-481 GLFQVSDAYKSV
+481 GLFQVSDTYKSV
-493 EDGDK
+493 EDGDT

-511 ITMDNTDS
+511 VTMDNTDS
-519 VSLGKAKTV
+519 VSLGKGKTV
-528 IIFGNVSFQVA
+528 NIFGNVSFQIA
-539 DANELRFAPIVERT
+539 DADVLRFAPFVEHT
-553 GPYEIRGTILDPSV
+553 GPYEIRGTIVDPSL
-567 TKEFTW
+567 TKQFTW

-583 DIDEDTGTEN
+583 DIDDDTGTEN
-593 LTARI
+593 LTAKI
-598 TGSSIA
+598 SGSSIA
-604 DGDLLYSTSPSS
+604 DGDLTYSTSPSP

-621 EDWGRYDVIGFM
+621 EDWGKYDVIGFM
-633 ADKYFAGYN
+633 ADKYFSGYN

-668 EKTITTGSVLP
+668 EQTITTGSVLP

-711 KVVAPSSGEFRT
+711 KVVAPSSGEFKT

-782 VQTLTDTGI
+782 VETLTDTGI
-791 TMKNDGAISLG
+791 TMKNDGSISLG

-814 FQIADNA
+814 FVVADND

-827 IAERSGATK
+827 VAERSGATK
-836 VLTLNVTEPV
+836 ALDLNITEPV
-846 VVNRTLNM
+846 VVNSTMNM
-854 RVTSAGEAISGVT
+854 QVMSAGEAISGVSIS
-867 VLVNG
+867 VNG
-872 DVLGNTDAAGS
+872 DVIGNTDASGS
-883 MSYTPKNVGS
+883 ISYVPKSVGS
-893 IEVVARKVPYG
+893 IEVVASKVPYA
-904 EARST
+904 ENRT
-909 LVVRSTAAAAAISAN
+909 TVVVRTSAAAAAISAN
-924 TTNNLAVSVPSDV
+924 SANVTNTLALSVPSDA

-946 VTGGVNQTAIENA
+946 VTGGANQTAIENA
-959 SISFDGSTIGD
+959 SISFDNTGIGN
-970 TSVQGTLKYA
+970 TSAQGTLKYA
-980 SNILGEHRI
+980 SSVLGEHTI
-989 TALAIGYVKASR
+989 TAQAAGYDKVSR
-1001 NITVTTPIQVQS
+1001 NITVMTPIQVQT

-1018 TSVKTGQTITAK
+1018 TSAKTGQTITVK
-1030 ADIKNIGAFNDTRKL
+1030 ANVQNVGAFNDTRNL
-1045 ELKVNGNKTV
+1045 ELIVNGNKTV
-1055 DSQNVTLKPGENKT
+1055 DSQNVTLGPGENKT
-1069 IDLGFKPKDA
+1069 LSFSYKPNDA
-1079 GTYRLSLDDKET
+1079 GTYRLSLDGKMT
-1091 TVTAEKS
+1091 PVTVEKS
-1098 TTNWAMI
+1098 TTNWALI

-1119 YLYHTGELEN
+1119 YLYHTGELET

-1136 GS
+1136 RQ

>member
-1 VIKYSHDNIVVLYSS
+1 
-16 VAKRNIYIGS
+16 
-26 ICGQYIKTVIG
+26 
-37 ERRVMD
+37 MD
-43 YFRAGGVCLLL
+43 YFRAGGVCLLI

-65 LAATQTGAATPG
+65 LAATQTGAANSG
-77 INSADQGTSGATPV
+77 IDSVNPSASGATPV
-91 VDANSFSN
+91 VGANSFSN
-99 SIGAQGSIQS
+99 GVGAQGFVQAA
-109 PAPIKVQ
+109 APIKVQ
-116 RPSSGIRPG
+116 RPSSGIRPTAVTG
-125 ATTGSNVL
+125 INVPVAPATTETKTNSETSKTGTQGQSTPASPSTETVTTS
-133 AEATTKESHS
+133 AEIAKQSTATPAPATTPQTLTTS
-143 TSTSPSTQA
+143 TSTS
-152 VTTTDASTKQSKAA
+152 
-166 TVPVTT
+166 VPTN
-172 TPSLK
+172 P
-177 TSSVD
+177 
-182 SAPNK
+182 
-187 STASSDKVAKN
+187 TASSNPTANSN
-198 VTLSSSKAATAGNN
+198 VTLPSSNASIVGNN
-212 TATTAVVNATR
+212 TATTPAVNTTAAVN
-223 STPVKINE
+223 STVANPINVNE
-231 NKLVTASNAS
+231 SKLNAS
-241 NNTTP
+241 NNASNITTP
-246 SVKATSE
+246 SVNA
-253 NTTSENKTE
+253 TSENKTVE
-262 QNITPAEI
+262 NVTPAEI
-270 SAAVKPVLTDR
+270 SSAAPPAPVLMDR

-295 PLVFSGF
+295 PLIFSGF

-317 HLSSETSR
+317 HLTSETSR
-325 SIAEHNLKYETNVQP
+325 SIAEHNLKYDTKVQP
-340 INFKFKDWGMYQVV
+340 INFKFKDWGKYQVI

-365 SGTNVVDKDI
+365 SGTNVLDKDL
-375 SLINDGQLRKVLIDN
+375 SLINDGQLRQVLIDN
-390 NDEKTIVQG
+390 NDERTIVQG

-432 IDSKVISPGTL
+432 IDSKVVSPGTL

-481 GLFQVSDAYKSV
+481 GLFQVSDTYKSV

-511 ITMDNTDS
+511 VTMDNTDS
-519 VSLGKAKTV
+519 VSLGKGKTV
-528 IIFGNVSFQVA
+528 NIFGNVSFQIA
-539 DANELRFAPIVERT
+539 DADVLRFAPIVEHT
-553 GPYEIRGTILDPSV
+553 GPYEIRGTIVDPSV

-593 LTARI
+593 LTAKI
-598 TGSSIA
+598 SGSSIA
-604 DGDLLYSTSPSS
+604 DGDLTYSTSPSP

-621 EDWGRYDVIGFM
+621 KDWGRYDVIGFM

-679 LEEGYEL
+679 LDEGYEL

-711 KVVAPSSGEFRT
+711 KVVAPSSGEFKT

-767 SPANV
+767 NPANV

-782 VQTLTDTGI
+782 VETLTDTGI
-791 TMKNDGAISLG
+791 SMKNDGAISLG
-802 RGRTVDIMGNLK
+802 RGRTVNIMGNLK
-814 FQIADNA
+814 FIIADND

-827 IAERSGATK
+827 VAERSGATK
-836 VLTLNVTEPV
+836 VLTLNITEPA
-846 VVNRTLNM
+846 VVNRTMNM

-872 DVLGNTDAAGS
+872 EVIGNTDA
-883 MSYTPKNVGS
+883 TGS
-893 IEVVARKVPYG
+893 ISYSPKTLGSIDVVARKVPYG
-904 EARST
+904 DAKST
-909 LVVRSTAAAAAISAN
+909 VVVKSTAAAAAITANSA
-924 TTNNLAVSVPSDV
+924 NNLALSVPSDV

-946 VTGGVNQTAIENA
+946 VTGGANQTAIENA
-959 SISFDGSTIGD
+959 SISFDNTGIGST
-970 TSVQGTLKYA
+970 SAQGTLKY
-980 SNILGEHRI
+980 SSGILGVHTI
-989 TALAIGYVKASR
+989 TALATGFDKASR
-1001 NITVTTPIQVQS
+1001 NITVMTPIQVQS

-1018 TSVKTGQTITAK
+1018 TSAKTGQTITVK
-1030 ADIKNIGAFNDTRKL
+1030 ANVQNVGAFNDTRKL
-1045 ELKVNGNKTV
+1045 ELLVNGNKTV
-1055 DSQNVTLKPGENKT
+1055 DSQNVALKPGENKT
-1069 IDLGFKPKDA
+1069 LSFSYKPTEP
-1079 GTYRLSLDDKET
+1079 GTYRLSLDGKEA
-1091 TVTAEKS
+1091 TVTVEKS

-1119 YLYHTGELEN
+1119 YLYHTGELEA

-1136 GS
+1136 Q

>member
-1 VIKYSHDNIVVLYSS
+1 
-16 VAKRNIYIGS
+16 
-26 ICGQYIKTVIG
+26 
-37 ERRVMD
+37 MD
-43 YFRAGGVCLLL
+43 YFRAGGVCLLI

-65 LAATQTGAATPG
+65 LAATQTGAATSG
-77 INSADQGTSGATPV
+77 INSANPSASGATPV
-91 VDANSFSN
+91 VNANSFSN
-99 SIGAQGSIQS
+99 SLGAQGFGQGA
-109 PAPIKVQ
+109 APIKVQ

-125 ATTGSNVL
+125 AVTESNVPV
-133 AEATTKESHS
+133 AAATTKTTTNSETSKTGTQVQS
-143 TSTSPSTQA
+143 TPTSPSTQA
-152 VTTTDASTKQSKAA
+152 VTTTAANVEQSTATPAPATTPETLKISSTTSAPTEPTPSSNQAANNNVTLPSSKAA
-166 TVPVTT
+166 TVE
-172 TPSLK
+172 
-177 TSSVD
+177 
-182 SAPNK
+182 NI
-187 STASSDKVAKN
+187 
-198 VTLSSSKAATAGNN
+198 
-212 TATTAVVNATR
+212 TATTTAVN
-223 STPVKINE
+223 STVTNPIKIDE
-231 NKLVTASNAS
+231 NKSVASSSAS

-246 SVKATSE
+246 SVKAI
-253 NTTSENKTE
+253 SENKTV
-262 QNITPAEI
+262 QNVTPAEI
-270 SAAVKPVLTDR
+270 SPAVTPAPAPVDR

-317 HLSSETSR
+317 HLTSETSR
-325 SIAEHNLKYETNVQP
+325 SIAEHNLKYDTKVQP
-340 INFKFKDWGMYQVV
+340 IDFKFKDWGKYQVI

-365 SGTNVVDKDI
+365 SGTNVVDKDL
-375 SLINDGQLRKVLIDN
+375 SLINDGQLRQVLIDN
-390 NDEKTIVQG
+390 DDEKTIVQG

-432 IDSKVISPGTL
+432 IDSKVVSPGTL

-481 GLFQVSDAYKSV
+481 GLFQVSDTYKSV

-511 ITMDNTDS
+511 VTMDNTDS
-519 VSLGKAKTV
+519 VSLGKGKTV
-528 IIFGNVSFQVA
+528 NIFGNVSFQIA
-539 DANELRFAPIVERT
+539 DADVLRFAPFVEHT
-553 GPYEIRGTILDPSV
+553 GSYEIRGTIVDPSL
-567 TKEFTW
+567 TKQFTW

-583 DIDEDTGTEN
+583 DIDDDTGTEN
-593 LTARI
+593 LTAKI
-598 TGSSIA
+598 SGSSIA
-604 DGDLLYSTSPSS
+604 DGDLTYSTSPSP

-621 EDWGRYDVIGFM
+621 EDWGKYDVIGFM

-668 EKTITTGSVLP
+668 EQTITTGSVLP

-711 KVVAPSSGEFRT
+711 KVVAPSSGEFKT

-791 TMKNDGAISLG
+791 SMKNDGSISLG
-802 RGRTVDIMGNLK
+802 RGRSVNIMGNLK
-814 FQIADNA
+814 FVIADND

-827 IAERSGATK
+827 FAERSGATK
-836 VLTLNVTEPV
+836 ALDLNITEPV
-846 VVNRTLNM
+846 VVNSAMNM
-854 RVTSAGEAISGVT
+854 HVTSAGEAISGVT
-867 VLVNG
+867 VLING
-872 DVLGNTDAAGS
+872 DTIGNTDASGS
-883 MSYTPKNVGS
+883 ISYVPKSIGS
-893 IEVVARKVPYG
+893 IEVVASKVPYA
-904 EARST
+904 ENRT
-909 LVVRSTAAAAAISAN
+909 TVIVRSTAAAAAISENA
-924 TTNNLAVSVPSDV
+924 TSKLALSVPSDA

-946 VTGGVNQTAIENA
+946 VTGGVNQTGIENA
-959 SISFDGSTIGD
+959 SISFDNTGIGD
-970 TSVQGTLKYA
+970 TSSQGTLKYA
-980 SNILGEHRI
+980 SSVLGEHTI
-989 TALAIGYVKASR
+989 TAQADGYDKASR
-1001 NITVTTPIQVQS
+1001 NITVMTPIQVQT

-1018 TSVKTGQTITAK
+1018 TTAKTGQTITVK
-1030 ADIKNIGAFNDTRKL
+1030 ANVQNIGASNDTRKL
-1045 ELKVNGNKTV
+1045 DLIVNGNKTV
-1055 DSQNVTLKPGENKT
+1055 ESQNVTLGPGENKT
-1069 IDLGFKPKDA
+1069 LSFNYKPDNA
-1079 GTYRLSLDDKET
+1079 GTYRLSLDDKMT
-1091 TVTAEKS
+1091 PVTVEKS
-1098 TTNWAMI
+1098 TTNWALI

-1119 YLYHTGELEN
+1119 YLYQTGELET

-1136 GS
+1136 R

>member
-1 VIKYSHDNIVVLYSS
+1 
-16 VAKRNIYIGS
+16 
-26 ICGQYIKTVIG
+26 
-37 ERRVMD
+37 MD
-43 YFRAGGVCLLL
+43 YFRAGGGVCLLI
-54 ILIAAALPIGG
+54 ILMAAALPMEG
-65 LAATQTGAATPG
+65 LAATQTGAANSG
-77 INSADQGTSGATPV
+77 INSVNPSASGATPV
-91 VDANSFSN
+91 VGANSFSN
-99 SIGAQGSIQS
+99 GIGAQGFGQAS
-109 PAPIKVQ
+109 APIKVQ
-116 RPSSGIRPG
+116 RPSSGIRPV
-125 ATTGSNVL
+125 AVTGSNMPV
-133 AEATTKESHS
+133 AAAITKTTTNLE
-143 TSTSPSTQA
+143 TSKTGTQDQPTPTSPSTQA
-152 VTTTDASTKQSKAA
+152 VTTTVANADQSTA
-166 TVPVTT
+166 TPAPVTT
-172 TPSLK
+172 PETQK
-177 TSSVD
+177 TSIIT
-182 SAPNK
+182 SAPTK
-187 STASSDKVAKN
+187 STISSNHTANNN
-198 VTLSSSKAATAGNN
+198 VTLPSSKAVVVVNK
-212 TATTAVVNATR
+212 TATTTSINSNVTNPTNA
-223 STPVKINE
+223 NE
-231 NKLVTASNAS
+231 SKLSASSSAS

-246 SVKATSE
+246 SVTAI
-253 NTTSENKTE
+253 SENKSG

-270 SAAVKPVLTDR
+270 SPAVTPALTDR
-281 IWRQGISPLDYTWT
+281 IWRQGISSLDYTWT
-295 PLVFSGF
+295 PLIFSGF

-317 HLSSETSR
+317 HLTSETSR
-325 SIAEHNLKYETNVQP
+325 SIAEHNLKYDTKVQP
-340 INFKFKDWGMYQVV
+340 IDFKFKDWGKYQVI

-365 SGTNVVDKDI
+365 SGTNVVDKEL

-432 IDSKVISPGTL
+432 IDSKVVSPGTL

-481 GLFQVSDAYKSV
+481 GLFQISDTYKSV

-511 ITMDNTDS
+511 VTMDNTDS
-519 VSLGKAKTV
+519 VSLGKGKTV
-528 IIFGNVSFQVA
+528 NIFGNVSFQIA
-539 DANELRFAPIVERT
+539 DADVLRFAPIVGHT
-553 GPYEIRGTILDPSV
+553 GPYEIRGTIVDPSK

-593 LTARI
+593 LTAKI
-598 TGSSIA
+598 SGSSIA
-604 DGDLLYSTSPSS
+604 DGELTYSTSPSP

-711 KVVAPSSGEFRT
+711 KVVAPSSGEFKT

-772 EEGEM
+772 QEGEM

-791 TMKNDGAISLG
+791 TMKNDGSISLG

-814 FQIADNA
+814 FIVADNA

-827 IAERSGATK
+827 VAERSGATK
-836 VLTLNVTEPV
+836 ALDLSITQPV
-846 VVNRTLNM
+846 VVNSAMNM
-854 RVTSAGEAISGVT
+854 HITSAGEAISGVT

-872 DVLGNTDAAGS
+872 DTIGNTDAAGTI
-883 MSYTPKNVGS
+883 SYVPKSVGS
-893 IEVVARKVPYG
+893 IEVVASKIPYA
-904 EARST
+904 ENRT
-909 LVVRSTAAAAAISAN
+909 TVVVRSTADAAAISENA
-924 TTNNLAVSVPSDV
+924 TNNLALSVPSDV

-959 SISFDGSTIGD
+959 SISFDNTGIGD
-970 TSVQGTLKYA
+970 TNAQGTLKYA
-980 SNILGEHRI
+980 SSVLGEHRI
-989 TALAIGYVKASR
+989 TTLATGYDKASR
-1001 NITVTTPIQVQS
+1001 NITVLTPIQVQR

-1018 TSVKTGQTITAK
+1018 TNAKTGQTIIVK
-1030 ADIKNIGAFNDTRKL
+1030 ANVQNVGAFNDTRKL
-1045 ELKVNGNKTV
+1045 VLLVNGNKTV
-1055 DSQNVTLKPGENKT
+1055 DSQNVTLGPGENKT
-1069 IDLGFKPKDA
+1069 MSFSFKPNDA
-1079 GTYRLSLDDKET
+1079 GTYRLSLDGKVT
-1091 TVTAEKS
+1091 PVTVEKS

-1119 YLYHTGELEN
+1119 YLYHTGELET

-1136 GS
+1136 QQ

>member
-1 VIKYSHDNIVVLYSS
+1 MS
-16 VAKRNIYIGS
+16 
-26 ICGQYIKTVIG
+26 
-37 ERRVMD
+37 

-54 ILIAAALPIGG
+54 IFIAAALPMGG
-65 LAATQTGAATPG
+65 LAATPNGAAASG
-77 INSADQGTSGATPV
+77 INSVSSGANGATPTV
-91 VDANSFSN
+91 SANSFSN
-99 SIGAQGSIQS
+99 GVGAQGLSQTAV
-109 PAPIKVQ
+109 PFKVQ
-116 RPSSGIRPG
+116 RPSSGIRPS
-125 ATTGSNVL
+125 AATGSAVPVV
-133 AEATTKESHS
+133 AATTKPTSSGTTQTGTQGQS
-143 TSTSPSTQA
+143 TTTSPSTQA
-152 VTTTDASTKQSKAA
+152 VTTTAASTKQE
-166 TVPVTT
+166 TVAPAPVTT
-172 TPSLK
+172 AQTLK
-177 TSSVD
+177 TT
-182 SAPNK
+182 SAPSVPAK
-187 STASSDKVAKN
+187 SASSSNTTAN
-198 VTLSSSKAATAGNN
+198 ENATSSSIQVVAPVNQTK
-212 TATTAVVNATR
+212 TTAVSATVANI
-223 STPVKINE
+223 TNTNE
-231 NKLVTASNAS
+231 NKSSTVSNTS
-241 NNTTP
+241 NNATP
-246 SVKATSE
+246 SAEVISG
-253 NTTSENKTE
+253 NKTGE
-262 QNITPAEI
+262 NVTPAEI
-270 SAAVKPVLTDR
+270 PPAVTPALTDR
-281 IWRQGISPLDYTWT
+281 IWRQGISSLDYTWT

-317 HLSSETSR
+317 HLTSSSSR
-325 SIAEHNLKYETNVQP
+325 SISEHNLKYDTKVQP
-340 INFKFKDWGMYQVV
+340 IDFKFKDWGKYQVI

-365 SGTNVVDKDI
+365 SGTNVLDKDL
-375 SLINDGQLRKVLIDN
+375 SLINDGQLRQVLIDN

-481 GLFQVSDAYKSV
+481 GLFQVSDSYKSV

-504 VGVSDTG
+504 VAVSDSG
-511 ITMDNTDS
+511 VTMDNTDS
-519 VSLGKAKTV
+519 VSLGKGKTV
-528 IIFGNVSFQVA
+528 NIFGNVSFQIA
-539 DANELRFAPIVERT
+539 DADVLRFAPVVERT
-553 GPYEIRGTILDPSV
+553 GTYEIRGTIVDPSV

-593 LTARI
+593 LTAKI
-598 TGSSIA
+598 SGSSIA
-604 DGDLLYSTSPSS
+604 DGDLLYSTSPSP

-621 EDWGRYDVIGFM
+621 EDWGKYDVIGFM
-633 ADKYFAGYN
+633 ADKYFAGYD

-711 KVVAPSSGEFRT
+711 KVVAPSSGEFKT

-802 RGRTVDIMGNLK
+802 RGRTVEIMGNLK
-814 FQIADNA
+814 FIIADNA

-827 IAERSGATK
+827 VAERSGATK
-836 VLTLNVTEPV
+836 ALDLSIKQPV
-846 VVNRTLNM
+846 VVNRTMNM
-854 RVTSAGEAISGVT
+854 QVTSSGEAISGVT
-867 VLVNG
+867 VTVNG
-872 DVLGNTDAAGS
+872 DVIGNTDAAGTI
-883 MSYTPKNVGS
+883 SYVPKSTGS
-893 IEVVARKVPYG
+893 IDVVASKTPYT
-904 EARST
+904 ANRTSV
-909 LVVRSTAAAAAISAN
+909 VVRSTAAAAAISEN
-924 TTNNLAVSVPSDV
+924 VTNKLALSVPSNV

-959 SISFDGSTIGD
+959 SISFDSTSIGG
-970 TSVQGTLKYA
+970 TSPQGTLKY
-980 SNILGEHRI
+980 SSSVLGEHTL
-989 TALAIGYVKASR
+989 TAQATGYDKASR
-1001 NITVTTPIQVQS
+1001 NITVVTPIQVQS
-1013 FNVSS
+1013 FDVSG
-1018 TSVKTGQTITAK
+1018 TSAKTGQTVTVK
-1030 ADIKNIGAFNDTRKL
+1030 ANVQNIGGFNDTRRL
-1045 ELKVNGNKTV
+1045 VLLVNGNKTV

-1069 IDLGFKPKDA
+1069 LSFSYKPTDP
-1079 GTYRLSLDDKET
+1079 GTYKLSLDDKEA
-1091 TVTAEKS
+1091 TVIVEKT

-1136 GS
+1136 QQ

>member
-1 VIKYSHDNIVVLYSS
+1 
-16 VAKRNIYIGS
+16 
-26 ICGQYIKTVIG
+26 
-37 ERRVMD
+37 MD
-43 YFRAGGVCLLL
+43 YFRAGGVCLLI
-54 ILIAAALPIGG
+54 ILIAVALPIGG
-65 LAATQTGAATPG
+65 LAATQTGAATSG
-77 INSADQGTSGATPV
+77 INSANPSASGATPV
-91 VDANSFSN
+91 VGASSFSN
-99 SIGAQGSIQS
+99 SVGAQGLGQG
-109 PAPIKVQ
+109 AATIKVQ

-125 ATTGSNVL
+125 AVTVSDGPAASATTG
-133 AEATTKESHS
+133 TTNLETSKTGAQGQS
-143 TSTSPSTQA
+143 TPKSPTTQA
-152 VTTTDASTKQSKAA
+152 VTTTPADAKQV
-166 TVPVTT
+166 TVTPAPVTIPQT
-172 TPSLK
+172 LK
-177 TSSVD
+177 TSAVA
-182 SAPNK
+182 SAPTK
-187 STASSDKVAKN
+187 STASGNPTANNNVTMPSSKVAA
-198 VTLSSSKAATAGNN
+198 VGNK
-212 TATTAVVNATR
+212 TATTAVNSNVANPT
-223 STPVKINE
+223 KINE
-231 NKLVTASNAS
+231 SKSVASNIAS

-246 SVKATSE
+246 TVTATSE
-253 NTTSENKTE
+253 NKSG

-270 SAAVKPVLTDR
+270 SQAVTPALTDR
-281 IWRQGISPLDYTWT
+281 IWSQDKQGKTSLDYTWT
-295 PLVFSGF
+295 PLIFSGF

-317 HLSSETSR
+317 HLTSSSSR
-325 SIAEHNLKYETNVQP
+325 SIAEHNLKYDTKVQL
-340 INFKFKDWGMYQVV
+340 IDFKFKDWGTYQVI

-365 SGTNVVDKDI
+365 SGTNVVDKEL
-375 SLINDGQLRKVLIDN
+375 SLINDGQLRQVLIDN
-390 NDEKTIVQG
+390 DDEKTIVQG

-432 IDSKVISPGTL
+432 IDSKVVSPGTL

-481 GLFQVSDAYKSV
+481 GLFQVSDTYKSV

-511 ITMDNTDS
+511 VTMDNTDS
-519 VSLGKAKTV
+519 VSLGRGKKV
-528 IIFGNVSFQVA
+528 IIFGNVSFQIA
-539 DANELRFAPIVERT
+539 DADVLRFAPYVEHT
-553 GPYEIRGTILDPSV
+553 GPYEIRGTIVDPSV
-567 TKEFTW
+567 TNEFTW

-583 DIDEDTGTEN
+583 DIDEDTGTEK
-593 LTARI
+593 LVAKI
-598 TGSSIA
+598 SGSSIA
-604 DGDLLYSTSPSS
+604 DGDLTYSTSPSS

-668 EKTITTGSVLP
+668 EQTITTGSVLP

-767 SPANV
+767 NPANV

-791 TMKNDGAISLG
+791 SMKNDGSISLG

-814 FQIADNA
+814 FKIADNA

-836 VLTLNVTEPV
+836 ALDLSIKQPV
-846 VVNRTLNM
+846 VVNSAMNM
-854 RVTSAGEAISGVT
+854 QVTSAGEAISGVT

-872 DVLGNTDAAGS
+872 DTIGNTDAAGTI
-883 MSYTPKNVGS
+883 SYVPKSVGS
-893 IEVVARKVPYG
+893 IEVVASKIPYT
-904 EARST
+904 ENRT
-909 LVVRSTAAAAAISAN
+909 TVVVKSTAAAAAMSEN
-924 TTNNLAVSVPSDV
+924 GTNKLALSVPSDA

-946 VTGGVNQTAIENA
+946 VTGGVNQTGIENA
-959 SISFDGSTIGD
+959 SISFDDTGIGI
-970 TSVQGTLKYA
+970 TSAEGTLKYA
-980 SNILGEHRI
+980 SSILGEHRI
-989 TALAIGYVKASR
+989 SAQATGYDKASR
-1001 NITVTTPIQVQS
+1001 NITVMTPIQVQS

-1018 TSVKTGQTITAK
+1018 KSAKTGQTITVK
-1030 ADIKNIGAFNDTRKL
+1030 ANVQNVGAFNDTRKL
-1045 ELKVNGNKTV
+1045 ELLVNGNKTV

-1069 IDLGFKPKDA
+1069 MSFSYKPTDP

-1091 TVTAEKS
+1091 PVIVEKT

-1119 YLYHTGELEN
+1119 YLYHTGELET

-1136 GS
+1136 RQ

>member
-1 VIKYSHDNIVVLYSS
+1 
-16 VAKRNIYIGS
+16 
-26 ICGQYIKTVIG
+26 
-37 ERRVMD
+37 MD

-77 INSADQGTSGATPV
+77 INSADQSTSGATPV

-143 TSTSPSTQA
+143 PSTSPSTQA

-166 TVPVTT
+166 TAPVTT
-172 TPSLK
+172 TQSLK

-182 SAPNK
+182 SAPTK
-187 STASSDKVAKN
+187 TMASSDKAANN
-198 VTLSSSKAATAGNN
+198 VTLSSSKAATAGNK
-212 TATTAVVNATR
+212 TATTVAVNATR

-246 SVKATSE
+246 SVKA
-253 NTTSENKTE
+253 TSENKTE

-340 INFKFKDWGMYQVV
+340 INFKFKDWGKYQVV

-616 VKFQF
+616 IKFQF
-621 EDWGRYDVIGFM
+621 VDWGRYDVIGFM

-729 ITMGSKKDVPMIAA
+729 IAMGSKKDVPMIAA

-802 RGRTVDIMGNLK
+802 RGRTVNIMGNLK

-872 DVLGNTDAAGS
+872 DVIGNTDATGS
-883 MSYTPKNVGS
+883 MSYKPNNVGS

-924 TTNNLAVSVPSDV
+924 TTNNLAISVPSDV
-937 LKNQTFLIT
+937 LKNQTFLIR

-989 TALAIGYVKASR
+989 TALATGYDKASR

-1018 TSVKTGQTITAK
+1018 TSVKTGQTITVK

-1055 DSQNVTLKPGENKT
+1055 DSQNVTLKPSENKT
-1069 IDLGFKPKDA
+1069 IDLGFKPTDA

-1091 TVTAEKS
+1091 TVTVEKS

>member
-1 VIKYSHDNIVVLYSS
+1 
-16 VAKRNIYIGS
+16 
-26 ICGQYIKTVIG
+26 
-37 ERRVMD
+37 MD
-43 YFRAGGVCLLL
+43 YFRAGGVCLLI
-54 ILIAAALPIGG
+54 ILIAAALPMGG
-65 LAATQTGAATPG
+65 LAATQTGAANSG
-77 INSADQGTSGATPV
+77 IDSVNPSASGATPV
-91 VDANSFSN
+91 VGANSFSN
-99 SIGAQGSIQS
+99 GIGAQGFGQAS
-109 PAPIKVQ
+109 APIKVQ

-125 ATTGSNVL
+125 AAATGINVPV
-133 AEATTKESHS
+133 AVAATETTTKSETSNTGPQGQS
-143 TSTSPSTQA
+143 TPTSPPMQA
-152 VTTTDASTKQSKAA
+152 VTTTAVKAEQSTA
-166 TVPVTT
+166 TPAPATIPET
-172 TPSLK
+172 LK
-177 TSSVD
+177 TSTTT
-182 SAPNK
+182 SAPKNPTP
-187 STASSDKVAKN
+187 SSNQTANNN
-198 VTLSSSKAATAGNN
+198 VTLPSTKAAVVGSMMAT
-212 TATTAVVNATR
+212 TTAVN
-223 STPVKINE
+223 STVTNPTKVDE
-231 NKLVTASNAS
+231 NKSMASSSAS

-246 SVKATSE
+246 SVTAI
-253 NTTSENKTE
+253 SENKTG

-270 SAAVKPVLTDR
+270 SPVVTPALTDR
-281 IWRQGISPLDYTWT
+281 IWRQGISSLDYTWT
-295 PLVFSGF
+295 PLIFSGF
-302 FYDLDDKVGTENLTV
+302 FYDMDDKVGTENLTV
-317 HLSSETSR
+317 HLTSETSR
-325 SIAEHNLKYETNVQP
+325 SIAEHNLKYDTKVQP
-340 INFKFKDWGMYQVV
+340 INFKFKDWGKYQVI

-365 SGTNVVDKDI
+365 SGTNVLDKDL
-375 SLINDGQLRKVLIDN
+375 SLINDGQLRQVLIDN

-432 IDSKVISPGTL
+432 IDSKVVSPGTL

-481 GLFQVSDAYKSV
+481 GLFQVSDTYKSV

-511 ITMDNTDS
+511 VTMDNTDS
-519 VSLGKAKTV
+519 VSLGKGKTV
-528 IIFGNVSFQVA
+528 NIFGNVSFQIA
-539 DANELRFAPIVERT
+539 DADVLRFAPIVEHT
-553 GPYEIRGTILDPSV
+553 GPYEIRGTIVDPSV

-583 DIDEDTGTEN
+583 DIDDDTGTEN
-593 LTARI
+593 LTAKI
-598 TGSSIA
+598 SGSSIA
-604 DGDLLYSTSPSS
+604 DGDLTYSTSPSP

-621 EDWGRYDVIGFM
+621 EDWGKYDVIGFM

-711 KVVAPSSGEFRT
+711 KVVAPSSGEFKT

-772 EEGEM
+772 QEGEM

-791 TMKNDGAISLG
+791 SMKNDGSISLG

-814 FQIADNA
+814 FIVADNA

-827 IAERSGATK
+827 VAERSGATK
-836 VLTLNVTEPV
+836 ALDLSITQPV
-846 VVNRTLNM
+846 VVNSAMNM
-854 RVTSAGEAISGVT
+854 HVTSAGEAISGVT

-872 DVLGNTDAAGS
+872 DTIGNTDASGS
-883 MSYTPKNVGS
+883 ISYVPKSVGS
-893 IEVVARKVPYG
+893 IDVVASKIPYA
-904 EARST
+904 ENRT
-909 LVVRSTAAAAAISAN
+909 TVVVRSTAAAAAISEN
-924 TTNNLAVSVPSDV
+924 VTNKLALSVPSDA

-959 SISFDGSTIGD
+959 SISFDNTGIGN
-970 TSVQGTLKYA
+970 TSAQGTLKYA
-980 SNILGEHRI
+980 SNVLGEHRI
-989 TALAIGYVKASR
+989 TAQATGYDKASR
-1001 NITVTTPIQVQS
+1001 NITVMTPIQVQS

-1018 TSVKTGQTITAK
+1018 TTAKTGQTITVK
-1030 ADIKNIGAFNDTRKL
+1030 ANVQNVGAFNDTRKL
-1045 ELKVNGNKTV
+1045 ELLVNGNKTV
-1055 DSQNVTLKPGENKT
+1055 DAQNVTLKPGENKT
-1069 IDLGFKPKDA
+1069 MSFSFKPTDA

-1091 TVTAEKS
+1091 PVTVEKS
-1098 TTNWAMI
+1098 TTNWALI

-1119 YLYHTGELEN
+1119 YLYHTGELET

-1136 GS
+1136 RK

>member
-1 VIKYSHDNIVVLYSS
+1 
-16 VAKRNIYIGS
+16 
-26 ICGQYIKTVIG
+26 
-37 ERRVMD
+37 MD
-43 YFRAGGVCLLL
+43 YFRAGGVCLLI

-65 LAATQTGAATPG
+65 LAATQAGAANSGIDSVNPSASGTTPAVG
-77 INSADQGTSGATPV
+77 V
-91 VDANSFSN
+91 NSFSN
-99 SIGAQGSIQS
+99 GLGAQGFGQAA
-109 PAPIKVQ
+109 APIRVQ
-116 RPSSGIRPG
+116 RPSSGIRPTAVTAG
-125 ATTGSNVL
+125 SVPVVATKTTTATGTSNTEAQGQLTQTSPSPEAVTTAAEVAKQNTATLAPATTPQTL
-133 AEATTKESHS
+133 TTS
-143 TSTSPSTQA
+143 TSTSVPTNPTASSNPTANNNVTIPSSNA
-152 VTTTDASTKQSKAA
+152 VAVENKTTTVENKTS
-166 TVPVTT
+166 TT
-172 TPSLK
+172 TPVNSTVSNSAQVNESK
-177 TSSVD
+177 SS
-182 SAPNK
+182 AF
-187 STASSDKVAKN
+187 
-198 VTLSSSKAATAGNN
+198 
-212 TATTAVVNATR
+212 
-223 STPVKINE
+223 
-231 NKLVTASNAS
+231 SNAS
-241 NNTTP
+241 NNASNITTP
-246 SVKATSE
+246 SVAAIPE
-253 NTTSENKTE
+253 NQTGN
-262 QNITPAEI
+262 NVTPAEI
-270 SAAVKPVLTDR
+270 SPAAAPAPAQLDR
-281 IWRQGISPLDYTWT
+281 IWRQGINPLDYTWT
-295 PLVFSGF
+295 PLIFSGF
-302 FYDLDDKVGTENLTV
+302 FYDMDDKVGTENLTV
-317 HLSSETSR
+317 HLTSESSR
-325 SIAEHNLKYETNVQP
+325 SIAEHNLKYDTKVQP
-340 INFKFKDWGMYQVV
+340 IDFKFKDWGKYQVI

-365 SGTNVVDKDI
+365 SGTNVLDRDI
-375 SLINDGQLRKVLIDN
+375 SLINEGQLRQVLIDN
-390 NDEKTIVQG
+390 DDEKTIVQG

-427 KDGKE
+427 KDGNE
-432 IDSKVISPGTL
+432 IDSKVVSPGTL

-481 GLFQVSDAYKSV
+481 GLFQVSDTYRSV

-511 ITMDNTDS
+511 VTMDNTDS
-519 VSLGKAKTV
+519 FSLGKGKTV
-528 IIFGNVSFQVA
+528 NIFGNVSFQIA
-539 DANELRFAPIVERT
+539 DADVLRFAPIVQHT
-553 GPYEIRGTILDPSV
+553 GPYEIRGTIVDPSV
-567 TKEFTW
+567 TRQFTW

-583 DIDEDTGTEN
+583 DIDDDTGTEN
-593 LTARI
+593 LTAKI
-598 TGSSIA
+598 SGSSIA
-604 DGDLLYSTSPSS
+604 DGDLTYSTSPSP

-621 EDWGRYDVIGFM
+621 EDWGKYDVIGFM

-668 EKTITTGSVLP
+668 EQTITTGSVLP

-711 KVVAPSSGEFRT
+711 KVVAPSSGEFKT

-752 EADLATIDGL
+752 EADLATIDGI

-782 VQTLTDTGI
+782 VETLTDTGI
-791 TMKNDGAISLG
+791 SMKNDGSISLG

-814 FQIADNA
+814 FVIADND

-827 IAERSGATK
+827 VAERSGATK
-836 VLTLNVTEPV
+836 ALDLGITQPV
-846 VVNRTLNM
+846 VVNTTM
-854 RVTSAGEAISGVT
+854 KMQVTSAGEAISGVSIS
-867 VLVNG
+867 VNG
-872 DVLGNTDAAGS
+872 DIIGNTDASGS
-883 MSYTPKNVGS
+883 ISYVPKSTGS
-893 IEVVARKVPYG
+893 IEVVASKIPYA
-904 EARST
+904 ENRT
-909 LVVRSTAAAAAISAN
+909 TIVVRSTAAAAAISENA
-924 TTNNLAVSVPSDV
+924 TNKLALSVPSDV

-946 VTGGVNQTAIENA
+946 VMGGVNQTAIENA
-959 SISFDGSTIGD
+959 SISFDNAGIGE
-970 TSVQGTLKYA
+970 TSAQGTLKYA
-980 SNILGEHRI
+980 SSILGDHTI
-989 TALAIGYVKASR
+989 TAEATGYDKASR
-1001 NITVTTPIQVQS
+1001 NITVMTPIQVQS

-1018 TSVKTGQTITAK
+1018 TTAKTGQTITVK
-1030 ADIKNIGAFNDTRKL
+1030 ANVQNIGAFNDTRKL
-1045 ELKVNGNKTV
+1045 DLLVNGNKTV
-1055 DSQNVTLKPGENKT
+1055 ASQNVTLGPGENKT
-1069 IDLGFKPKDA
+1069 VSFSFKPNDA
-1079 GTYRLSLDDKET
+1079 GTYKLSLDDKET
-1091 TVTAEKS
+1091 PVTVEKT

-1119 YLYHTGELEN
+1119 YLYHTGELET

-1136 GS
+1136 RQ